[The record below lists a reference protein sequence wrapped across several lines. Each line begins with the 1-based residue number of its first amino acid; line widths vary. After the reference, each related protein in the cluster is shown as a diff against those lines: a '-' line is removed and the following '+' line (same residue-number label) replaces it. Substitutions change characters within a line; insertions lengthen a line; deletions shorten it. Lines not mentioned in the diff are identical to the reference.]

1 MLVRDVRQGAA
12 RLEVFL
18 MRRHAGME
26 FVAGVTVF
34 PGGGVDDRDRNADV
48 AWYGPEP
55 SWWADRLGV
64 DVELAEA
71 LVCAA
76 ARETFEESGVLFAG
90 PASSPDGENTIVA
103 DASVYR
109 DARKA
114 LDAKTLSFG
123 EFLRDEKLVLRADLL
138 RPWANW
144 VTPKEE
150 RTRRYDT
157 YFFVGALPE
166 GQRADGDN
174 TETDRAGWATPQ
186 SALDDFGEGR
196 SFLLPPTWTQ
206 LDSLNGRTVAEVL
219 AVERNIVAVEPHLA
233 VSEGNWEIEFFNS
246 ERYNAARNRRAP
258 AGYRRTPWEARA
270 RRSGSGRAGERVRRH
285 LHQRGPARYRDAAA
299 VATADEHADAA
310 DVPRAHGGRRR
321 AGPAGRRQCRHRVR
335 WPRDLLGAGTTW
347 PNCKHSTPDGVA
359 TAEDACHRAID
370 AVAAIPKP
378 TVAAITGYALGSG
391 LSLALAADW
400 RVSGDNVRFGATEIL
415 DGLVPAGSGAA
426 RLARAIG
433 DSKAKDLVFS
443 GRFAG
448 AKEALELGLIDET
461 GGARPRV
468 RRGRRL
474 GGAVRGHFACGPGC
488 REGRLRGR

>member
-1 MLVRDVRQGAA
+1 MTEPEPLTPRPAATVMLVRDDRHGTA
-12 RLEVFL
+12 RDIEVFL

-34 PGGGVDDRDRNADV
+34 PGGGVDDRDRDADV
-48 AWYGPEP
+48 AWHGPEP

-64 DVELAEA
+64 DVDLAGA

-206 LDSLNGRTVAEVL
+206 LDALNGRTVAEVL

-258 AGYRRTPWEARA
+258 AGYTGPDSGLGGTGEAV
-270 RRSGSGRAGERVRRH
+270 GERPRR
-285 LHQRGPARYRDAAA
+285 
-299 VATADEHADAA
+299 
-310 DVPRAHGGRRR
+310 
-321 AGPAGRRQCRHRVR
+321 
-335 WPRDLLGAGTTW
+335 
-347 PNCKHSTPDGVA
+347 
-359 TAEDACHRAID
+359 
-370 AVAAIPKP
+370 
-378 TVAAITGYALGSG
+378 
-391 LSLALAADW
+391 
-400 RVSGDNVRFGATEIL
+400 
-415 DGLVPAGSGAA
+415 
-426 RLARAIG
+426 
-433 DSKAKDLVFS
+433 
-443 GRFAG
+443 
-448 AKEALELGLIDET
+448 
-461 GGARPRV
+461 
-468 RRGRRL
+468 
-474 GGAVRGHFACGPGC
+474 
-488 REGRLRGR
+488 